1 MQRSLRALLAGL
13 IFIAFGAAFAIAAL
27 NYDLGTALRMGPGY
41 FPLLLAALLSLLGI
55 GIVAQGLMHG
65 DDLPIGP
72 IPWRGIVLISAAI
85 LFFGFG
91 VRRLG
96 LAPALFAAVFLS
108 ALSSERMSLAL
119 AAGLALA
126 LTAFC
131 ILIFVEALGMPVPLL
146 GPWLRF

>member
-1 MQRSLRALLAGL
+1 MQRSLRDVLAGL
-13 IFIAFGAAFAIAAL
+13 IFIAFGAAFAFAAW

-41 FPLLLAALLSLLGI
+41 FPLLLAVLLALLGV
-55 GIVAQGLMHG
+55 GIVVQGLVHG
-65 DDLPIGP
+65 DDVPIGTV
-72 IPWRGIVLISAAI
+72 PWRGIILISAAI

-96 LAPALFAAVFLS
+96 LAPVLFAAVFLS

-119 AAGLALA
+119 AAGLALS

-131 ILIFVEALGMPVPLL
+131 ILIFVEALGMPVALV